1 MKTLITIIALISI
14 SPVFAD
20 TLEKVDANTVKIT
33 TTQEKTYTYEDLA
46 NRIAQLKGDR
56 DGVQRNLDLLNANI
70 AGLEK
75 QLADVEKAGVGA
87 KVIEDEATVKG
98 E

>member
-1 MKTLITIIALISI
+1 MKILTTILLLIL
-14 SPVFAD
+14 SPLVFAD
-20 TLEKVDANTVKIT
+20 TFKKVDENTVKIT
-33 TTQEKTYTYEDLA
+33 STTEKVYTHEDLT
-46 NRIAQLKGDR
+46 NRINGLKADR

-75 QLADVEKAGVGA
+75 QLVDVEKAGV
-87 KVIEDEATVKG
+87 KATVKG